1 MQGFLFFRPPAH
13 KKRAEKRRLTPD
25 FGPLFVPGRDTSF
38 FLRLKIST
46 GVARL
51 GFFLGQE
58 AGLAG
63 GLGFLDIVRHGE
75 VIGHQLLV

>member
-1 MQGFLFFRPPAH
+1 MNQRQESFLAAPSIAPGPPH
-13 KKRAEKRRLTPD
+13 
-25 FGPLFVPGRDTSF
+25 PGRGA
-38 FLRLKIST
+38 IST